1 MYVNGLCPTRLL
13 LIYKTTVTIQVS
25 VKWTGFICWCVKYQT
40 LYVVCTNISKNL
52 LFNIYIYII
61 ESNVIISNSIKN
73 IFYFVL
79 HEGFEPP
86 TVSSVVMCSNPIKLM
101 EQMHQVPPEGFE
113 PSIFCLRGSSFNQ
126 LSYRGKILC
135 PHWDSNPDLRI
146 KSPKLFPWAMRA

>member
-1 MYVNGLCPTRLL
+1 MNRLYL
-13 LIYKTTVTIQVS
+13 L
-25 VKWTGFICWCVKYQT
+25 CVKYQT
-40 LYVVCTNISKNL
+40 LYFVCTNISKNL

-79 HEGFEPP
+79 HEGLEPP

-101 EQMHQVPPEGFE
+101 EQILYKVPPEGFE

-126 LSYRGKILC
+126 LSYRGKILYSMR
-135 PHWDSNPDLRI
+135 DSNPNRI
-146 KSPKLFPWAMRA
+146 IRSDVL